1 MRQEPQRI
9 LLIDVDDEGREVLAA
24 RLRAQGFLV
33 DTAPDG
39 ATGAALALASPPS
52 TVIADLWMPGI
63 SGVQLCRLLNGE
75 AATADVPLILRAEQD
90 DPKSR
95 FWAERAGAVALIS
108 KGRMGEL
115 VRVLKRVLTTAPAEG
130 GFFTHLGG
138 STQDIRDRI
147 AEHLDSAL
155 FESVIAAEVR
165 ALATASSF
173 DWLFDSFSQLTS
185 QLMTYHWLAIVTSG
199 PARMAVHAHPR
210 SIEAAEAQART
221 ALGMS
226 ATIQAHRVA
235 DKDAA
240 EQEIGITDPRVV
252 IRDIPFGAVDI
263 ARIAV
268 APTTS
273 SVETDGLVSLI
284 ARELGGV
291 IKIATLVED
300 SQRLATTDSLTGL
313 MNRRA
318 FVSSVEREVDR
329 ADRTDAP
336 LSVLLLDVDH
346 FKHINDRLGHAT
358 GDVVLAA
365 LGTLLPQQARQY
377 DVVARW
383 GGEEF
388 VLALPNAGGDDA
400 RNVAERMRRCIAE
413 SDVRAPN
420 GDRVPVTVSIGVAER
435 RHGESL
441 DSMLDR
447 ADCAMYAAKTGGRNR
462 VNVAPTE
469 VTSAVVVEEEPASSV
484 ASTTAIPVAAPAPSP
499 APAVAPPAVAAPVT
513 TTSSTNLRAVA

>member
-1 MRQEPQRI
+1 MTHEGQRI
-9 LLIDVDDEGREVLAA
+9 LLIDVDDDGREVLAA
-24 RLRAQGFLV
+24 RLRAQGFVV

-63 SGVQLCRLLNGE
+63 SGVQLCRLLNAE
-75 AATADVPLILRAEQD
+75 PATADVPLILRAEQD

-115 VRVLKRVLTTAPAEG
+115 VRVLKRVVQTAPAEG

-138 STQDIRDRI
+138 NPGDIRDRI

-155 FESVIAAEVR
+155 FESVIAAEIR
-165 ALATASSF
+165 ALATASCF
-173 DWLFDSFSQLTS
+173 DWLFDSLSQLVS
-185 QLMTYHWLAIVTSG
+185 QLMSYHWLAVVTAG
-199 PARMAVHAHPR
+199 PVRMAVHAHPR
-210 SIEAAEAQART
+210 SIDAAESQARS
-221 ALGMS
+221 ALDMPIK
-226 ATIQAHRVA
+226 TVAHRVT

-240 EQEIGITDPRVV
+240 EHDGVRETKVV
-252 IRDIPFGAVDI
+252 IRDIPFGAVKI

-268 APTTS
+268 AATTS
-273 SVETDGLVSLI
+273 SPDTDALVSLI

-318 FVSSVEREVDR
+318 FVAAAEREIER
-329 ADRTDAP
+329 SERTEADLA
-336 LSVLLLDVDH
+336 VLLLDVDQ
-346 FKHINDRLGHAT
+346 FKQINDRLGHAT

-365 LGTLLPQQARQY
+365 LGSLLPRHARPY
-377 DVVARW
+377 DVIARW

-388 VLALPNAGGDDA
+388 VLALPNTSSNDA
-400 RNVAERMRRCIAE
+400 RSVAERLRRMIADA
-413 SDVRAPN
+413 DVRAPN
-420 GDRVPVTVSIGVAER
+420 GESVPVTVSIGVAAR
-435 RHGESL
+435 RKGESL
-441 DSMLDR
+441 DAMLDR
-447 ADCAMYAAKTGGRNR
+447 ADCAMYAAKTSGRNR
-462 VNVAPTE
+462 VNVA
-469 VTSAVVVEEEPASSV
+469 SSDPE
-484 ASTTAIPVAAPAPSP
+484 PVATDKPPSE
-499 APAVAPPAVAAPVT
+499 
-513 TTSSTNLRAVA
+513 LRAVA

>member
-1 MRQEPQRI
+1 MRHDAQRI

-24 RLRAQGFLV
+24 RLRAQGFVV
-33 DTAPDG
+33 DTAGDG
-39 ATGAALALASPPS
+39 AAGAALALASPPS

-63 SGVQLCRLLNGE
+63 SGVQLCRLLRAE
-75 AATADVPLILRAEQD
+75 PATADVPLILRAEQD

-115 VRVLKRVLTTAPAEG
+115 VRVLKRVVQTAPAEG

-138 STQDIRDRI
+138 GTQDIRDRI

-155 FESVIAAEVR
+155 FESVIAAEIR

-173 DWLFDSFSQLTS
+173 DWLFDSVSQLAS
-185 QLMTYHWLAIVTSG
+185 QLMSYHWLAIATTAG

-210 SIEAAEAQART
+210 SIEAAEGQARA
-221 ALGMS
+221 ALDMAPG
-226 ATIQAHRVA
+226 TLTHRVA

-240 EQEIGITDPRVV
+240 EQPEVADTPRIVLGN
-252 IRDIPFGAVDI
+252 IPFGSVDI

-268 APTTS
+268 APITS
-273 SVETDGLVSLI
+273 SVETDALVSLI

-318 FVSSVEREVDR
+318 FVAAAEREIER
-329 ADRTDAP
+329 SQRTEQS

-365 LGTLLPQQARQY
+365 LGSLLPRQARPY

-388 VLALPNAGGDDA
+388 VVALPNASTEEA
-400 RNVAERMRRCIAE
+400 RGVAERLRKVIAE
-413 SDVRAPN
+413 SEVRAPN
-420 GDRVPVTVSIGVAER
+420 GEAVPVTVSIGVAER
-435 RHGESL
+435 RCGESL
-441 DSMLDR
+441 DAMLDR

-462 VNVAPTE
+462 VNVAPNE
-469 VTSAVVVEEEPASSV
+469 A
-484 ASTTAIPVAAPAPSP
+484 
-499 APAVAPPAVAAPVT
+499 
-513 TTSSTNLRAVA
+513 LRAVA

>member
-1 MRQEPQRI
+1 MNHDAQRI

-24 RLRAQGFLV
+24 RLRAQGFRV
-33 DTAPDG
+33 DTAADG

-63 SGVQLCRLLNGE
+63 SGVQLCRLLSAE
-75 AATADVPLILRAEQD
+75 PATADVPLVLRAEHD

-115 VRVLKRVLTTAPAEG
+115 VRVLKRVVQTAPAEG

-138 STQDIRDRI
+138 GTQDIRDRI
-147 AEHLDSAL
+147 AGHLDSAL

-173 DWLFDSFSQLTS
+173 DWLFDSLSQLTS
-185 QLMTYHWLAIVTSG
+185 QLMTYHWLAVVTNG

-210 SIEAAEAQART
+210 SIDGAEAQARA
-221 ALGMS
+221 ALGM
-226 ATIQAHRVA
+226 ATLTPAHRVA
-235 DKDAA
+235 DEDAA
-240 EQEIGITDPRVV
+240 EHGGSSDPAVV
-252 IRDIPFGAVDI
+252 IRNIPFGAVDI

-268 APTTS
+268 APTMSTL
-273 SVETDGLVSLI
+273 ETEALVSLI
-284 ARELGGV
+284 ARELGGA

-318 FVSSVEREVDR
+318 FVTATEIEVGR
-329 ADRTDAP
+329 GDRTESS

-346 FKHINDRLGHAT
+346 FKQINDRLGHAT
-358 GDVVLAA
+358 GDSVLAA
-365 LGTLLPQQARQY
+365 LGAMLPRQARPY

-388 VLALPNAGGDDA
+388 VLALPNASAADA
-400 RNVAERMRRCIAE
+400 RGVAERIRHAVAE
-413 SDVRAPN
+413 AEVRTPGGEA
-420 GDRVPVTVSIGVAER
+420 VPVTVSIGVAER
-435 RHGESL
+435 RQGESL

-462 VNVAPTE
+462 VHVAGGE
-469 VTSAVVVEEEPASSV
+469 
-484 ASTTAIPVAAPAPSP
+484 
-499 APAVAPPAVAAPVT
+499 APPGERESREERARELRVVA
-513 TTSSTNLRAVA
+513 